1 MQNREWRCSL
11 LVVSD
16 NPPPQKTNKSA
27 SSTPQQLTP
36 MSVCLL
42 RVHLPTVK
50 DVAYPP
56 WLRLHYC
63 VTLSPS
69 ALTPLPISPPFVMPE
84 ERLSSQVPPPSIL
97 FSETLSSPVSLTALL
112 SSSRLFSSVTLS
124 SSSCSL
130 WIFSSVLSLSTGQ
143 ESWELFR
150 LFITVDKHA
159 EKQMEFVLQMV
170 QKA

>member
-1 MQNREWRCSL
+1 MEVQSL
-11 LVVSD
+11 GCFWQPS
-16 NPPPQKTNKSA
+16 PQKTKQICILHSTTTHTYVRLSFKNSSPNCSIPTLA
-27 SSTPQQLTP
+27 SS
-36 MSVCLL
+36 SLL
-42 RVHLPTVK
+42 FPS
-50 DVAYPP
+50 
-56 WLRLHYC
+56 
-63 VTLSPS
+63 VTLSLS
-69 ALTPLPISPPFVMPE
+69 ALTPLPISPPFVMRQ
-84 ERLSSQVPPPSIL
+84 ERLSSQAPPLYPVLWNS
-97 FSETLSSPVSLTALL
+97 FFPVSLTALL

-130 WIFSSVLSLSTGQ
+130 WIFSSVLILSTCQ